1 MNLHPLGNWHMDLK
15 LIEDWIN
22 ENDFSRMCEEAEAG
36 DRHYAIF
43 INKFMTELNA
53 LHFHLH
59 NRSHDKKIQNQ
70 INKLEHI
77 LYKFRPKKKI
87 SRP

>member
-1 MNLHPLGNWHMDLK
+1 MNLQPLGNWHMVLQ

-22 ENDFSRMCEEAEAG
+22 KNNFSLICEQAEQGNQECAVFINDFV
-36 DRHYAIF
+36 
-43 INKFMTELNA
+43 NELNE

-59 NRSHDKKIQNQ
+59 NRSHDKKIRCQ

-77 LYKFRPKKKI
+77 LYKFRPKTKT